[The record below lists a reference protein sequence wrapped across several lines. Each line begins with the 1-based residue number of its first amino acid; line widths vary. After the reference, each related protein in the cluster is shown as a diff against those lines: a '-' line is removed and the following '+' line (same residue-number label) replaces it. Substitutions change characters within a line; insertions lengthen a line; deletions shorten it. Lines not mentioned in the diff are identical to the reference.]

1 MGIILYADKQGGR
14 EDDNNKKKNFR
25 HQPLRL
31 LENRLARAE

>member
-1 MGIILYADKQGGR
+1 MDIILYADKQGGR
-14 EDDNNKKKNFR
+14 EDDKKKKNFR